1 MHRTLGSECSSQNVS
16 GRTSKSLL
24 FWLVPVCLGGCLLP
38 PAPRAGFQL
47 PRPEVRHIPLSG
59 WVGEEGELS
68 GGWLLSYLRSMWPS
82 LGGHRHRVQRFNCI
96 WVVVFLHPYRTALM
110 CGSDNE

>member
-38 PAPRAGFQL
+38 PAPRAGIPASEAPGEAHSSFWLGRGRGGAERRMVAFL
-47 PRPEVRHIPLSG
+47 PPLHVAQP
-59 WVGEEGELS
+59 W
-68 GGWLLSYLRSMWPS
+68 
-82 LGGHRHRVQRFNCI
+82 
-96 WVVVFLHPYRTALM
+96 RTQAQ
-110 CGSDNE
+110 SAAV